1 MKCFEDLRGKLHRTE
16 EECKIADNQALIEDS
31 VIFCTYSGNFDFD
44 DWVKVVRG
52 RPELKAAIIEMF
64 EEKQ

>member
-44 DWVKVVRG
+44 DWV
-52 RPELKAAIIEMF
+52 
-64 EEKQ
+64 